1 MQLING
7 CLQLY
12 ASDLDNIQGFMDTGL
27 TTKEAMVSEFQH
39 MAGISLN
46 EVNEIGFTSD
56 VMAQYPDL
64 LTSIIDELRKMK
76 SGAPNG
82 KA

>member
-7 CLQLY
+7 CLQLC
-12 ASDLDNIQGFMDTGL
+12 AADLDNIQGFIDTGL

-46 EVNEIGFTSD
+46 KIYEIGFTSD

-76 SGAPNG
+76 SGVPDD

>member
-46 EVNEIGFTSD
+46 KIYEIGFTSD
-56 VMAQYPDL
+56 VMAKYPDL

-76 SGAPNG
+76 EEQ
-82 KA
+82 